1 MKDLRKFMFEKV
13 YLSHHLK
20 EERNKAK
27 FVLEELIEYYMN
39 NIYEMPKLYIK
50 IAQKEGKER
59 AVADYIAGM
68 SDDYCLSLFNKI
80 YVPKLVIY

>member
-1 MKDLRKFMFEKV
+1 MK
-13 YLSHHLK
+13 
-20 EERNKAK
+20 
-27 FVLEELIEYYMN
+27 
-39 NIYEMPKLYIK
+39 NIDKMPALYKK
-50 IAQKEGKER
+50 ISEVEGNER